1 MIGYQSTRLKSGIL
15 SHRKIVICIFRAAIF
30 SCIFLNL
37 VIFPFS
43 NTINSNIQKSGG
55 AKRSIVVNNARRQ
68 RLLIISLD
76 GFRHDFIEKY
86 NLKNFANFI
95 EESARALY
103 FNPQFT
109 TQAFPN
115 HWSIATGA
123 YVETHGI
130 VANKFYDPQYNEF
143 FQEQNKELKWWNA
156 TEPFWVSSVN
166 QGKIKLFQLQND
178 YFEFPIIT
186 YWRVC
191 F

>member
-1 MIGYQSTRLKSGIL
+1 MIEYEFTRLKNGIL
-15 SHRKIVICIFRAAIF
+15 SQRKIVNCIVRAVIF
-30 SCIFLNL
+30 SFIFLSL
-37 VIFPFS
+37 VIFSFS
-43 NTINSNIQKSGG
+43 NAINSNIQKSGG
-55 AKRSIVVNNARRQ
+55 AKRSIVNNAIRQ

-76 GFRHDFIEKY
+76 GFRHDFIESY
-86 NLKNFANFI
+86 NLKNFASFI

-143 FQEQNKELKWWNA
+143 FQEQNRELKWWNA

-166 QGKIKLFQLQND
+166 QGK
-178 YFEFPIIT
+178 
-186 YWRVC
+186 
-191 F
+191 